1 MKQLRVLVVEDDPTS
16 AADVALALSRLGHT
30 VCAATASGAQSVAL
44 AKQERPDV
52 VLMDCLLEGSM
63 DGALASRVING
74 SLDIPVILLTG
85 QSPQAV
91 LGAAGAL
98 DVAGFIQ
105 KPVRRDELAANLQI
119 AVFRK
124 DLERRLR
131 ESEHKY
137 RGIFDNSLAGI
148 FRSTPGGRYLA
159 ANRAFAAMLGYGSEQ
174 ELMDSVVNIAE
185 QVYVDP
191 FEREG
196 VLASLEQSDV
206 LSGLEVRVYGR
217 DGDVLWLSM
226 QLTAHRTPEGR
237 LDYMDGVAVDVT
249 ARREAQDGLTTTL
262 NLLRQT
268 VDSLPDPLALTDLE
282 HNLILANRALRSRLD
297 LDEDAPASLPDLLD
311 AQCRPAWRAAY
322 AFTMEEQAACEFVGR
337 LGDGGPA
344 RRISLAPYR
353 SPEGELIGVIYLAA
367 PHPEALQQ
375 GTIPCASTSS

>member
-1 MKQLRVLVVEDDPTS
+1 MKQLRIMVVEDDPTS
-16 AADVALALSRLGHT
+16 AADVALALARLGHT

-91 LGAAGAL
+91 LGDAGAL

-105 KPVRRDELAANLQI
+105 KPLRQDDLAANLQI

-131 ESEHKY
+131 ESERKY

-148 FRSTPGGRYLA
+148 FRSSAGGRFLA

-174 ELMDSVVNIAE
+174 ELLSTVQSIPE
-185 QVYVDP
+185 QVYADP
-191 FEREG
+191 ADRQRM
-196 VLASLEQSDV
+196 LAALEHADE
-206 LSGLEVRVYGR
+206 LSGFETRAYGR
-217 DGDVLWLSM
+217 DGDVLWLSLH
-226 QLTAHRTPEGR
+226 LTAHRTPEGR
-237 LDYMDGVAVDVT
+237 LDYVDGVAVDVT
-249 ARREAQDGLTTTL
+249 ARREAQEGLTATL

-282 HNLILANRALRSRLD
+282 HNLILANRALRRRLD

-311 AQCRPAWRAAY
+311 AKSRPAWRAAF
-322 AFTMEEQAACEFVGR
+322 AFTVEEQAACEFIGR
-337 LGDGGPA
+337 LDDGGPA

-375 GTIPCASTSS
+375 GTIPCASTSL